1 MNLNT
6 PATGKLTAA
15 DLVTASEW
23 YPHADFPQALAAA
36 VAANRANPAGCDQ
49 QGRQQART
57 WAGSEQPIAAEASTD
72 EGAEPDPR
80 AKRRFWTLYL
90 AALLVSVIVGAA
102 SLAGCATQ
110 VATAA
115 VPVAAPMGDPVDYPG
130 RWFYVLD
137 RECPTWRDCT

>member
-1 MNLNT
+1 MT
-6 PATGKLTAA
+6 PTAV
-15 DLVTASEW
+15 DLV
-23 YPHADFPQALAAA
+23 AAA
-36 VAANRANPAGCDQ
+36 IADNMARPAMSGADPLTECL
-49 QGRQQART
+49 A
-57 WAGSEQPIAAEASTD
+57 EQCLCFSRPMPAEACT
-72 EGAEPDPR
+72 ELGAEPEPR

-90 AALLVSVIVGAA
+90 AALLVSVIAGAA